1 MKRIWFFLISAV
13 LMLSAF
19 GSRDTIASLD
29 RAMVHAVGIDS
40 SDEGFTVTLQ
50 VFRPEGAGSETQ
62 LDPAKANIFVI
73 SASAPTVG
81 EAMTECEDRL
91 GEFLFIGH
99 DQIIVLGSE
108 TELTDAKRLFS
119 YFIKSKESYLGAKV
133 ACAEG
138 SAAELLSAELSEGAV
153 SAQNI
158 VNIIDRHL
166 ENSDTAD
173 CDLLAAIGAE
183 SSSIAMPVLKLV
195 KAAPENDSGS
205 GKSEMTVSAAGAQ
218 VFVNGKRS
226 FRLSAEECSGLARLK
241 GKCRRTVLSA
251 EGHSG
256 VSAVTVKDSGTD
268 ITLTENGGRLICRCS
283 IGVTVG
289 NDQSIE
295 LLFDKDELRRSCEE
309 QITRSARRVIDLC
322 YEHRADLLGLGDLI
336 RSRFPGLWLSL
347 DGDTDRIFDITD
359 TEAVTECII
368 R

>member
-1 MKRIWFFLISAV
+1 MKRVWFFLISAV

-29 RAMVHAVGIDS
+29 RAMVHAVGIDL
-40 SDEGFTVTLQ
+40 SDEGYTVTLQ
-50 VFRPEGAGSETQ
+50 VFRPEGTGSDTQ
-62 LDPAKANIFVI
+62 LDTAKANIFVI
-73 SASAPTVG
+73 SATAKTVG

-99 DQIIVLGSE
+99 DQIIVLGSDV
-108 TELTDAKRLFS
+108 ELTDAKRLFS

-166 ENSDTAD
+166 ENSDTAE
-173 CDLLAAIGAE
+173 CDLLAATGAAT
-183 SSSIAMPVLKLV
+183 SSIAMPVLRLV

-226 FRLSAEECSGLARLK
+226 FKLSAEDCSGLARLR
-241 GKCRRTVLSA
+241 GKCRRTVIPA
-251 EGHSG
+251 EGYSG
-256 VSAVTVKDSGTD
+256 ISAVTVKDSGSSF
-268 ITLTENGGRLICRCS
+268 TLSEKDGRLLCRCR
-283 IGVTVG
+283 IDVTVG

-295 LLFDKDELRRSCEE
+295 LLFDKDDLCRSCEE
-309 QITRSARRVIDLC
+309 QITRSAERVIELC
-322 YEHRADLLGLGDLI
+322 YEHRADLFGLGDLI
-336 RSRFPGLWLSL
+336 RSRFPELWLSL
-347 DGDTDRIFDITD
+347 GGSRERIFDITD
-359 TEAVTECII
+359 TEIVTECAVK
-368 R
+368 